1 MRKARVI
8 TALLAVMVVAF
19 FGGCAAEPFERPPL
33 PALVNPNPSAM
44 RAEFAGRLAGRF
56 ISDDTVIIQAPLR
69 DDMAVLG
76 VLQVDRAAGTFEL
89 MGMNHMGLKLFH
101 LGAEEG
107 DKAIRYALP
116 PLMEQKDV
124 LLSMAADTRRMYL
137 DLVPAEGAAVK
148 IRETYVR
155 FSQETP
161 EGTLLYEFGGAPAVL
176 LEKRMEG
183 FLGTI
188 WRVRYYDYAEAG
200 SALYPRGVVMD
211 NDRFGYRIIV
221 KNRTWQTK

>member
-1 MRKARVI
+1 MTIVRSILGLMV
-8 TALLAVMVVAF
+8 VMVGGLV
-19 FGGCAAEPFERPPL
+19 GGCAAEPFERPPL
-33 PALVNPNPSAM
+33 PVLVNPNPSAM
-44 RAEFAGRLAGRF
+44 RAEFAGRLAERF
-56 ISDDTVIIQAPLR
+56 ISDDTVIIQAPFQ

-101 LGAEEG
+101 LGADAG
-107 DKAIRYALP
+107 DAAIRYALP

-137 DLVPAEGAAVK
+137 DLAPAEGATVK

-161 EGTLLYEFGGAPAVL
+161 EGTLVYEFGGAPVVL

-200 SALYPRGVVMD
+200 SAVYPRGVVMD

>member
-1 MRKARVI
+1 MKARVM
-8 TALLAVMVVAF
+8 TAFPAVMLVVL

-33 PALVNPNPSAM
+33 PALVNPNPGVM
-44 RAEFAGRLAGRF
+44 RAEFAARLANRF
-56 ISDDTVIIQAPLR
+56 LSDDTVIIQAPFR
-69 DDMAVLG
+69 EDMAVLG

-107 DKAIRYALP
+107 DAAIRYALP

-137 DLVPAEGAAVK
+137 DLVPGEGAAAK

-155 FSQETP
+155 FSQEAP
-161 EGTLLYEFGGAPAVL
+161 EGTLVYEFGGLPTVL
-176 LEKRMEG
+176 LEKRLEG
-183 FLGTI
+183 FFGTI

-211 NDRFGYRIIV
+211 NERFGYRIIV
-221 KNRTWQTK
+221 KNRNWQMK